1 MSNTYTVIIQSI
13 MCLPTYQDQTE
24 VVYNLNWILS
34 GTDGVNTHSTQG
46 AQRIEFGPTSQFT
59 PFNSLT
65 SEQVLS
71 WLNNSEPFASQ
82 VSIFKSDIDNHL
94 RGMGAVSMTPPW
106 NT

>member
-34 GTDGVNTHSTQG
+34 G
-46 AQRIEFGPTSQFT
+46 
-59 PFNSLT
+59 T